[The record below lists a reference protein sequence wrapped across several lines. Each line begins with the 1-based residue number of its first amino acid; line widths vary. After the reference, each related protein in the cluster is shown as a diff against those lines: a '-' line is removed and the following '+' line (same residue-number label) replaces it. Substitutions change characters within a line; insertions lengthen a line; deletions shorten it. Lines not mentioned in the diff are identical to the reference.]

1 MQIRNIFSGKFC
13 RFVVFMY
20 FCKQKNSNT
29 IKKEKR
35 MTPIVINTII
45 GCGIPA
51 LIAIATL
58 IYARYEERQ
67 SVAK

>member
-1 MQIRNIFSGKFC
+1 
-13 RFVVFMY
+13 
-20 FCKQKNSNT
+20 
-29 IKKEKR
+29 

-58 IYARYEERQ
+58 IYAHYEERQ